1 MMNWSDGMGSG
12 GWAVMVVFLMLLI
25 AGMVWA
31 AVVLLRPSDHTTGP
45 VAVGGPSE
53 ILDRRLA
60 SGEID
65 AATYDALRA
74 KLRPTQEKQEPRAR

>member
-1 MMNWSDGMGSG
+1 MAIFW
-12 GWAVMVVFLMLLI
+12 MLLI

-31 AVVLLRPSDHTTGP
+31 AVVLLRPSDHSAAL
-45 VAVGGPSE
+45 VAADGPSE

-65 AATYDALRA
+65 AATYDELRS
-74 KLRPTQEKQEPRAR
+74 KLRPATERQEPHAQ

>member
-12 GWAVMVVFLMLLI
+12 GWALMAVFWMLLV

-31 AVVLLRPSDHTTGP
+31 AVVLLRPSDHSAL
-45 VAVGGPSE
+45 VAADGPSE

-65 AATYDALRA
+65 AATYDELRS
-74 KLRPTQEKQEPRAR
+74 KLQPATGRKEPNAQ

>member
-1 MMNWSDGMGSG
+1 MNWSDGMGSG
-12 GWAVMVVFLMLLI
+12 GWAVMAVFWMLLI

-31 AVVLLRPSDHTTGP
+31 AVVLLRGSDHSAGP
-45 VAVGGPSE
+45 GAVGAPSE
-53 ILDRRLA
+53 ILDRRLT

-74 KLRPTQEKQEPRAR
+74 KLRPATERREPHAQ

>member
-1 MMNWSDGMGSG
+1 MMNWSNGMGLG
-12 GWAVMVVFLMLLI
+12 GWALMAVFWLVVI

-31 AVVLLRPSDHTTGP
+31 AVVLVRNTDPSSGS
-45 VAVGGPSE
+45 VAAVGPSE

-65 AATYDALRA
+65 APTYDELRA
-74 KLRPTQEKQEPRAR
+74 KLGAAKPR

>member
-12 GWAVMVVFLMLLI
+12 GWALMAVFWMLLI

-31 AVVLLRPSDHTTGP
+31 AVLLLRNHSAGP
-45 VAVGGPSE
+45 VAVLGPPE

-65 AATYDALRA
+65 AATYDELRA
-74 KLRPTQEKQEPRAR
+74 KLRPAKGRTEPHAH

>member
-12 GWAVMVVFLMLLI
+12 GWALMAVFWVVVI
-25 AGMVWA
+25 AAMVWA
-31 AVVLLRPSDHTTGP
+31 AVALLRRADHSSGTAI
-45 VAVGGPSE
+45 AVGPSE

-65 AATYDALRA
+65 AATYDELRA
-74 KLRPTQEKQEPRAR
+74 KLRAAQAR

>member
-1 MMNWSDGMGSG
+1 M
-12 GWAVMVVFLMLLI
+12 AVFWLLLL

-31 AVVLLRPSDHTTGP
+31 AVALLRRTDHSAAP
-45 VAVGGPSE
+45 VAADGPSE

-65 AATYDALRA
+65 AATYDELRS
-74 KLRPTQEKQEPRAR
+74 KLHPATGRQEPHAQ

>member
-12 GWAVMVVFLMLLI
+12 GWAVMAVFWMLLI

-31 AVVLLRPSDHTTGP
+31 AVVLLRRSDHSAGP
-45 VAVGGPSE
+45 GAVLGPSE

-60 SGEID
+60 TGEID

-74 KLRPTQEKQEPRAR
+74 KLRPANER

>member
-12 GWAVMVVFLMLLI
+12 GWAVMAVFWVLLI

-31 AVVLLRPSDHTTGP
+31 AVVLLRRSDHSTGP
-45 VAVGGPSE
+45 VAVVGPSE

-65 AATYDALRA
+65 SATYDELHS
-74 KLRPTQEKQEPRAR
+74 KLRPAQERQEPHAQ

>member
-12 GWAVMVVFLMLLI
+12 GWAAMAVFWMLLI

-31 AVVLLRPSDHTTGP
+31 AVALLRRSDHSTEP
-45 VAVGGPSE
+45 VAVLGASE
-53 ILDRRLA
+53 ILERRLA

-65 AATYDALRA
+65 AATYDELRSKLGPA
-74 KLRPTQEKQEPRAR
+74 KER